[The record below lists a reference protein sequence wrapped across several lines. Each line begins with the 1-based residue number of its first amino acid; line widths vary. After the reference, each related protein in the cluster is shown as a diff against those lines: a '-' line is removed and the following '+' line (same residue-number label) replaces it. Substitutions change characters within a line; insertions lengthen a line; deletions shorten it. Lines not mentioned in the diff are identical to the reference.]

1 TGGSPLFTSIL
12 NYRHGQAPEAGTG
25 PRLEGVG
32 LLTVSDHTNYPVS
45 VAVDDLG
52 SGFGLTAEAVAPADA
67 EQICALLRAAVTNL
81 TAVLEEAP
89 QSRFAAVD
97 VLGEAERRQVVEEWN
112 DTAVEVASSTLP
124 GVFAGQVVRTPD
136 AVALVFEGVE
146 VSYAELDARA
156 NRLAR

>member
-1 TGGSPLFTSIL
+1 M
-12 NYRHGQAPEAGTG
+12 
-25 PRLEGVG
+25 
-32 LLTVSDHTNYPVS
+32 
-45 VAVDDLG
+45 AVDDLG